1 MYKRQGRTREPNM
14 ITKGTGS
21 NKREE
26 QDGWMGT
33 IIPNDLIA
41 KRLYDKEL
49 KEIEDKKYRTGE
61 IENELSEFVESAKVE
76 DSVENAVLYDVIKK
90 YEDNEP
96 QDSFDNKAVK
106 VELKKAKKGTPEYDL
121 IKKVEC
127 LIAEKSSLSKEVK
140 EKEKELTE
148 AIYERILVLTDEE
161 IDKLVFEKWFGTTVA
176 DLVLSLI
183 HI

>member
-1 MYKRQGRTREPNM
+1 MYKRQ
-14 ITKGTGS
+14 
-21 NKREE
+21 
-26 QDGWMGT
+26 
-33 IIPNDLIA
+33 
-41 KRLYDKEL
+41 
-49 KEIEDKKYRTGE
+49 
-61 IENELSEFVESAKVE
+61 VE

-176 DLVLSLI
+176 DLVDLVVIPFKSELAILELLNKRYADTLSELEEECNKQEKVLESLMSELVVI
-183 HI
+183 